1 MFPMKFH
8 SHSPFISEID
18 NIILNILIQKFDSNL
33 NIKLNGFLPLAES
46 VIARKIRWR
55 HAALPPNLIPPIVE
69 IILGNAGVSISGRLS
84 SLKDPELLLLSN
96 VLEVPQPDVNVRVV
110 DGVANSAV
118 TDGLVTGPERD
129 PEAQQTGTDPAPDRG
144 RPTFLADSGTDNPF
158 VAGVRG
164 LVVQG
169 PHHAIEVVQDDES
182 ATEDEDDLGDNA
194 ALAVAVGDLESCR
207 GDDDRLDGRR
217 RVGAVL
223 PEQIS
228 HGLERGLWG
237 QRRNVRRHRLPGWSR
252 ERSRRVEGRCEA
264 GR

>member
-1 MFPMKFH
+1 M
-8 SHSPFISEID
+8 
-18 NIILNILIQKFDSNL
+18 
-33 NIKLNGFLPLAES
+33 
-46 VIARKIRWR
+46 
-55 HAALPPNLIPPIVE
+55 
-69 IILGNAGVSISGRLS
+69 
-84 SLKDPELLLLSN
+84 
-96 VLEVPQPDVNVRVV
+96 LEVPQPDVNVRVV

-169 PHHAIEVVQDDES
+169 PHHAIEVVQDDQS
-182 ATEDEDDLGDNA
+182 AAEDEDDFGDDA

-252 ERSRRVEGRCEA
+252 ERSRRVEGRREA